1 MIELLQRVPA
11 RRRIRLAM
19 TLILAVL
26 TLLILGF
33 GLRAIG

>member
-1 MIELLQRVPA
+1 MIDPLQRLPS

-19 TLILAVL
+19 MLILAVL
-26 TLLILGF
+26 MLAILGF

>member
-1 MIELLQRVPA
+1 MTDPLKGLPS

-19 TLILAVL
+19 ILILAVL
-26 TLLILGF
+26 TLVILGF

>member
-1 MIELLQRVPA
+1 MTDPLQGLPS
-11 RRRIRLAM
+11 RRRIQLAM

-26 TLLILGF
+26 TLVILGF